1 MPKKKAQSFDLNEWA
16 ESCQPPNACHTCQS
30 PEVVEAIR
38 VVLQARADGRSRVSV
53 RQLLEMLTEYF
64 GYEVGVNGLNA
75 HLRGCEKDL
84 MGLAWPK
91 RK

>member
-1 MPKKKAQSFDLNEWA
+1 M
-16 ESCQPPNACHTCQS
+16 
-30 PEVVEAIR
+30 
-38 VVLQARADGRSRVSV
+38 QARADGRSRVSV